1 LQFVNSLAL
10 AVTFNISMNSTDPAV
25 TANSTNGMYGDS
37 GGSNMTDAA
46 VAAAVVSACRS
57 SAELDNNATSFKP
70 EAAKMQVRFCCS

>member
-1 LQFVNSLAL
+1 LQFVDSLAS
-10 AVTFNISMNSTDPAV
+10 AATFNISMNSTDPAV

-57 SAELDNNATSFKP
+57 SAALELNALPFKP
-70 EAAKMQVRFCCS
+70 EAVKMQVRVCCS